1 MRRIIM
7 GSVYMDTTAAEPS
20 SHADLQILYSFQV
33 APPVARTW
41 GRNHVL
47 FTRFMV
53 SVVWKLHLQSY
64 IWLTSQQ
71 QHTT

>member
-53 SVVWKLHLQSY
+53 SVV
-64 IWLTSQQ
+64 
-71 QHTT
+71 